1 MTGRLNGITVGL
13 LLILGS
19 GCSHAPPRAAD
30 PVVAEANR
38 PVQVHVSNN
47 HGYPVEIFALASQTS
62 YKMGN
67 VLPGQVGKFTLRP
80 GMVGHGPV
88 EIVARGGR
96 GEQPARSG
104 TWMLNPGDT
113 LDFDI
118 SNHMLNSMATI
129 RMPGRSRAG

>member
-1 MTGRLNGITVGL
+1 MTGRLHGVTAGL
-13 LLILGS
+13 LLLAA
-19 GCSHAPPRAAD
+19 GCGHAAPGEAD
-30 PVVAEANR
+30 PVAAEANR

-47 HGYPVEIFALASQTS
+47 HGYPVEVFALYSQAS

-67 VLPGQVGKFTLRP
+67 VLPGQVGRFTLRP
-80 GMVGHGPV
+80 GIVGHGPV

-104 TWMLNPGDT
+104 TWMLSPGDT

-118 SNHMLNSMATI
+118 STHMLNSMATI
-129 RMPGRSRAG
+129 RMPGR